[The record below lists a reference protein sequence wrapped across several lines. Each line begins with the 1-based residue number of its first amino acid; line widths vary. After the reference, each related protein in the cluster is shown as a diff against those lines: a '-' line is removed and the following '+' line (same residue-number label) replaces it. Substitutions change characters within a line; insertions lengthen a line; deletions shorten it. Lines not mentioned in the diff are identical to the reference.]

1 MYCVNPINVISI
13 NKKLILNPS
22 AAYSVQWLK
31 PLKNTSS
38 SHPVT
43 RGGYWR
49 SSKAEKFS
57 SDLIP
62 TTYFT

>member
-43 RGGYWR
+43 RVVIGVHLKLKN
-49 SSKAEKFS
+49 S
-57 SDLIP
+57 LQI
-62 TTYFT
+62 